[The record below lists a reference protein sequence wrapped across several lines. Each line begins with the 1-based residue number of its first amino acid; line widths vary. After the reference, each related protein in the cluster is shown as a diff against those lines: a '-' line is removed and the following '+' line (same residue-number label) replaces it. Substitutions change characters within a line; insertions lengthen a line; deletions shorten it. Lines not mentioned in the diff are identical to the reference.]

1 MSDDFDQ
8 WYEWPSWA
16 KDALVIDT
24 DVRLSLRDRLRIL
37 WHGKLTVTAKTF
49 TRIVVGEHT
58 TLSRCRVP
66 PVIPSRPVG
75 MVCSATPRSGEP
87 GAP

>member
-1 MSDDFDQ
+1 
-8 WYEWPSWA
+8 
-16 KDALVIDT
+16 
-24 DVRLSLRDRLRIL
+24 L